1 VTPTETPAQGGL
13 LSLALGKLTDAQI
26 MAEKLAL
33 HAGNVHGPESRDARA
48 SSRIVSSLT
57 DATGLLKRAGVERVE
72 TAAAAGF
79 DLSQLAETF
88 AGRGEAYELIAGLR
102 SLLPVAEA
110 LDRARGRVVDE
121 SLCGPGET
129 PGTDTAELLQ
139 GLLFRLENET
149 GGARGKGLE

>member
-1 VTPTETPAQGGL
+1 MTETPAREGL
-13 LSLALGKLTDAQI
+13 FSLALGKLTDAQI

-33 HAGNVHGPESRDARA
+33 HAGEAHGPESKDAHA
-48 SSRIVSSLT
+48 SARIVSSLT
-57 DATGLLKRAGVERVE
+57 DATGLLKRAGVEKAE
-72 TAAAAGF
+72 TATAAGF
-79 DLSQLAETF
+79 DLAQLAETF
-88 AGRGEAYELIAGLR
+88 AGRSEALELLSGLR

-110 LDRARGRVVDE
+110 LDKARGRVVDD